1 MNAPVLTY
9 SYSFT
14 PEQPTGFAELDL
26 VRVLQDIET
35 DEGEP
40 VPAGTRGTVVAV
52 YASGAA
58 FEVEFAYGTATIEA
72 AHLTTA

>member
-14 PEQPTGFAELDL
+14 PDRPTGFAELDL
-26 VRVLQDIET
+26 VRMLQDVET
-35 DEGEP
+35 DEGEA
-40 VPAGTRGTVVAV
+40 VPAGTRGTVVAI
-52 YASGAA
+52 YAGGEAY
-58 FEVEFAYGTATIEA
+58 EVEFAYGTVTVEA